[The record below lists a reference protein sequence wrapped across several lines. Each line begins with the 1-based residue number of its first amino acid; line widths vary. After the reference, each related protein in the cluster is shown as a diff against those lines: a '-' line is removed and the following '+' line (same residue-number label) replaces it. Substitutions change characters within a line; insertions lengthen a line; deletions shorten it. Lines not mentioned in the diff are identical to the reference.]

1 MSHASETRV
10 LKIPGGFGAESPQW
24 SLIGTGWG
32 GFQCPVAVR
41 WNPSFVPLVP
51 GKLAPASGQGAAL
64 LEERLLNY
72 LQPVYFAASPVVSGK
87 RNFSNFSLLFA
98 VG

>member
-24 SLIGTGWG
+24 SLIGTGWD

-41 WNPSFVPLVP
+41 S

-64 LEERLLNY
+64 
-72 LQPVYFAASPVVSGK
+72 
-87 RNFSNFSLLFA
+87 
-98 VG
+98 